1 MGKLLLVLALVALV
15 AATLSAV
22 SSSAKSNKAGGSK
35 RLAHDVFFKLKD
47 GSEASRE
54 KLIEACNK
62 YLTKHPG
69 TEFFAVG
76 TLVSELNREVNDR
89 DFDVA
94 LHIYFQDKAAH
105 DKYQESAR
113 HVQFV
118 NENKATWAKVRVF
131 DSWAEK

>member
-1 MGKLLLVLALVALV
+1 MGKLLLVLALAALI
-15 AATLSAV
+15 AAALAAV
-22 SSSAKSNKAGGSK
+22 SQAAKTNETAASK
-35 RLAHDVFFKLKD
+35 WLAHDVFFKLKD
-47 GSEASRE
+47 GSEASKQ

-69 TEFFAVG
+69 TELFAVG
-76 TLVSELNREVNDR
+76 TPVSELNREVNDR

-118 NENKATWAKVRVF
+118 NENKATWSKVRVF
-131 DSWAEK
+131 DSWVEK